1 MFYIKTSGPDH
12 LTEKHTFSRSRQIFL
27 NEMELEKH
35 STCQLTGAPNEDIV
49 QNHLT

>member
-27 NEMELEKH
+27 NEMELEKN
-35 STCQLTGAPNEDIV
+35 STCQLREECFT
-49 QNHLT
+49 